1 MSDEIKPRF
10 DPESEFEKQKN
21 LVEDGLRKVSD
32 VFVKF
37 INVDDM
43 NNLVR
48 RLGEIGWL
56 DGINQVK
63 REGVAIN
70 FSPKGKAKFREIIDL
85 QKTIKPSQGGNH
97 LHLDSIVSF
106 FKSEFDPPLT
116 FGENTALSSLVMEY
130 FIKFELPKLL
140 TMGDAPPA
148 A

>member
-63 REGVAIN
+63 REGRCV
-70 FSPKGKAKFREIIDL
+70 
-85 QKTIKPSQGGNH
+85 
-97 LHLDSIVSF
+97 
-106 FKSEFDPPLT
+106 
-116 FGENTALSSLVMEY
+116 
-130 FIKFELPKLL
+130 
-140 TMGDAPPA
+140 
-148 A
+148 